1 MKTFIISLVLFASTF
16 AYAQEGDTDLEQ
28 MQGTWL
34 VVSLTE
40 EGKVVP
46 AKETEILEMVIAKD
60 VFTVFEKGKMVV
72 QDRIKLDPSK
82 KPKEI
87 DFTHLVG
94 DDKGKTEPGIYVFE
108 KDQLKICLNEKG
120 KDRPTVFEG
129 KETDAYS
136 VIVLKKKPK

>member
-1 MKTFIISLVLFASTF
+1 MKTLLASVVLFAAAF
-16 AYAQEGDTDLEQ
+16 ANAQENNDELEQ

-46 AKETEILEMVIAKD
+46 AKEIEILEMIIAKD
-60 VFTVFEKGKMVV
+60 VFTVFEKEKMVV
-72 QDRIKLDPSK
+72 QDRIKLDPTK

-129 KETDAYS
+129 KETEAYS